1 MTRSADS
8 IDFIDLKA
16 QRRRLGSR
24 VDKAI
29 QRVLEHGQFI
39 MGPEVAEFER
49 ALAAYTGARHV
60 VSCANGTDALVLALK
75 VMGIGPGSAVI
86 VPAFTFAA
94 TAEAVAVA
102 GATPVFADVSPDSFN
117 LDPQSLDAAADTA
130 RKLGL
135 RPAVVIPVDLFG
147 QPADYPALQAVAER
161 HGLRI
166 LADAAQS
173 IGGSLDGCMAGKL
186 APVSTT
192 SFFPAKPLGCYGDG
206 GAIFAED
213 TETARIL
220 ESLRFHG
227 KGSHK
232 YDHARIG
239 VNSRLDTLQAAV
251 LLEKL
256 AIFPDELKA
265 RDAAAGRYAKLL
277 ERNVFEG
284 AVRPPRLASG
294 ATSAWAQ
301 YTVVLRDGIDRDA
314 VAVAMK
320 AKGVPTAVYYP
331 MPLHRQTAY
340 RDYPGSAAGL
350 AISES
355 LSRSVLALP
364 MHPYLDQPTQE
375 RIVDTLLEAL
385 P

>member
-1 MTRSADS
+1 MSRSTAA
-8 IDFIDLKA
+8 IDFVDLKA

-24 VDKAI
+24 VDEAI

-49 ALAAYTGARHV
+49 ALAAYTGAQHV
-60 VSCANGTDALVLALK
+60 VSCANGTDALILALK
-75 VMGIGPGSAVI
+75 VMGIGPGNAVI
-86 VPAFTFAA
+86 VPTFTFAA
-94 TAEAVAVA
+94 TAEAVAVV
-102 GATPVFADVSPDSFN
+102 GATPVFADVSADSFN
-117 LDPQSLDAAADTA
+117 LDPESLDATAAMA

-135 RPAVVIPVDLFG
+135 KPVLVIPVDLFG
-147 QPADYPALQAVAER
+147 QPADYPALRAVAES
-161 HGLRI
+161 HGLKI

-173 IGGSLDGCMAGKL
+173 IGGSLHGRMAGKL
-186 APVSTT
+186 ATISTT

-213 TETARIL
+213 AETAKTL

-239 VNSRLDTLQAAV
+239 VNSRLDTLQAAI

-265 RDAAAGRYAKLL
+265 RDEVVARYTKLL
-277 ERNVFEG
+277 ERNRFEG

-314 VAVAMK
+314 IALAMK

-331 MPLHRQTAY
+331 KPLHLQTAY
-340 RDYPGSAAGL
+340 RDYPSSPAGL
-350 AISES
+350 ATSES
-355 LSRSVLALP
+355 LSKSVLALP

-375 RIVDTLLEAL
+375 RIVDALLEAL
-385 P
+385 L

>member
-1 MTRSADS
+1 MNESAVP

-16 QRRRLGSR
+16 QRRRLGGR
-24 VDKAI
+24 TDEAM
-29 QRVLEHGQFI
+29 QRVLDHGQFI

-49 ALAAYTGARHV
+49 ALAAYTGSHHV

-75 VMGIGPGSAVI
+75 VMGIGPGDAVI
-86 VPAFTFAA
+86 VPTFTFAA
-94 TAEAVAVA
+94 TAEAVAVV
-102 GATPVFADVSPDSFN
+102 GATPVFADVSADSFN
-117 LDPQSLDAAADTA
+117 LDPQSLDAAAATA
-130 RKLGL
+130 RKLGFKPVL
-135 RPAVVIPVDLFG
+135 VIPVDLFG
-147 QPADYPALQAVAER
+147 QPADYPALRVVAES
-161 HGLRI
+161 HGLKI

-173 IGGSLDGCMAGKL
+173 IGGSLHGCMAGKL
-186 APVSTT
+186 APISTT

-206 GAIFAED
+206 GAIFADD
-213 TETARIL
+213 TETAKTL

-232 YDHARIG
+232 YDYARVG
-239 VNSRLDTLQAAV
+239 MNSRLDTLQAAI
-251 LLEKL
+251 LLAKL
-256 AIFPDELKA
+256 AIFPDELEA
-265 RDAAAGRYAKLL
+265 RNAVAARYATLL

-284 AVRPPRLASG
+284 AVRPPRLAPG

-301 YTVVLRDGIDRDA
+301 YTVVLEDGIDRDA
-314 VAVAMK
+314 VALAMK

-331 MPLHRQTAY
+331 MPLHRQSAY

-350 AISES
+350 DTSEQ

-364 MHPYLDQPTQE
+364 MHPYLDAPIQE

>member
-314 VAVAMK
+314 VALAMK

-340 RDYPGSAAGL
+340 RGCPGSAAGL

>member
-94 TAEAVAVA
+94 TAEAVAVV
-102 GATPVFADVSPDSFN
+102 GATPVFADVSADSFN
-117 LDPQSLDAAADTA
+117 LDPQSLDAAAATA

-135 RPAVVIPVDLFG
+135 KPAVVIPVDLFG

-232 YDHARIG
+232 YDYARVG
-239 VNSRLDTLQAAV
+239 MNSRLDTLQAAI
-251 LLEKL
+251 LL
-256 AIFPDELKA
+256 
-265 RDAAAGRYAKLL
+265 AK
-277 ERNVFEG
+277 
-284 AVRPPRLASG
+284 
-294 ATSAWAQ
+294 
-301 YTVVLRDGIDRDA
+301 
-314 VAVAMK
+314 
-320 AKGVPTAVYYP
+320 
-331 MPLHRQTAY
+331 
-340 RDYPGSAAGL
+340 
-350 AISES
+350 
-355 LSRSVLALP
+355 
-364 MHPYLDQPTQE
+364 
-375 RIVDTLLEAL
+375 
-385 P
+385 